1 MSVILPPTTWP
12 ENTEPTAE
20 QWRDWFLSASD
31 EGQIAIVQ
39 HQIDMW
45 STDSRCF
52 MQDHGGQ
59 IVALTAVIERQRELL
74 KRSKDMLGAILP
86 FMPED

>member
-1 MSVILPPTTWP
+1 MSVALPPITWP

-20 QWRDWFLSASD
+20 QWRDWFLSASP
-31 EGQIAIVQ
+31 EGQIEVIQ

-45 STDSRCF
+45 STDSRCLG
-52 MQDHGGQ
+52 QDHDGR
-59 IVALTAVIERQRELL
+59 IVALIAQVEHQRHLL
-74 KRSKDMLGAILP
+74 KKSKDMLGAILP